1 MGQPRHR
8 DSQGCAS
15 LRSGTIPTT
24 LNNEAAIAGI
34 GQTKY
39 SKNSGVSELA
49 LACEAVLGAIRDAG
63 LEPSQV
69 DGLTT
74 FLMDSSDEVEV
85 ARAVGLGDLT
95 LLSRVAYGG
104 GGAVG
109 LIHQAAMAVATGAAN
124 YVVAYRALNGR
135 SGQRMGQG
143 VSGDIITSDLIHWSW
158 YMPYGMFTPA
168 SWVALAAQRYMHE
181 YGATNED
188 FGEVAVQTRQHAINN
203 PNAAFYQ
210 TPLSMED
217 YLASKWV
224 TEPLRLFDC
233 CQETDGGCAILITT
247 PERAKDLKQP
257 AAVIR
262 GVSQASSDGQEQ
274 MTSFYR
280 EDMSWLP
287 EMELAGKIVYEQSGL
302 GPKDIDASILYDA
315 FTPEVLMQL
324 EAFGFCGKGEGKDFV
339 KDGGLLRGGKLPNN
353 THGGL
358 LSESYIHGVN
368 NIAEGARLI
377 RGTSYNQPENV
388 EHVLVSS
395 GVGVPTGAL
404 ILGKA

>member
-1 MGQPRHR
+1 MGQSRHR
-8 DSQGCAS
+8 NAQGSAS

-63 LEPSQV
+63 LEPNQV

-104 GGAVG
+104 GGAIG

-143 VSGDIITSDLIHWSW
+143 VSGDIVTSDLIHWSW
-158 YMPYGMFTPA
+158 YMPYGMLTPA

-181 YGATNED
+181 YGATHED
-188 FGEVAVQTRQHAINN
+188 FGQVAVQTRQHAINN
-203 PNAAFYQ
+203 PNAAFYE
-210 TPLSMED
+210 TPLTMED
-217 YLASKWV
+217 YLGSKWV

-233 CQETDGGCAILITT
+233 CQETDGGCAILVTT

-262 GVSQASSDGQEQ
+262 GVSQASFDGQEQ

-302 GPKDIDASILYDA
+302 GPKDIDASVLYDA

-324 EAFGFCGKGEGKDFV
+324 EAFGFCEKGEGKDFV
-339 KDGGLLRGGKLPNN
+339 QDGGLLRGGKLPNN

-377 RGTSYNQPENV
+377 RGTSYNQPEGV